1 MPRNVHFSSERQ
13 DWETPQYLFDGL
25 NAECGFELD
34 VCTTAEFA
42 IRPSRTGGIR

>member
-1 MPRNVHFSSERQ
+1 MQRNVHFSSDRH
-13 DWETPQYLFDGL
+13 DWETPQHLFGGL
-25 NAECGFELD
+25 NAEFGFELD